1 MHLEIFVINQKFIQW
16 QYYTIDAYIYI
27 KYHSMTNYTKLKSLF
42 VTGYLQI
49 EPYSLISNSCWTTN
63 DRTAMAAE

>member
-27 KYHSMTNYTKLKSLF
+27 KYHSMTNYTKLKSF
-42 VTGYLQI
+42 VRYRVFT
-49 EPYSLISNSCWTTN
+49 
-63 DRTAMAAE
+63 D